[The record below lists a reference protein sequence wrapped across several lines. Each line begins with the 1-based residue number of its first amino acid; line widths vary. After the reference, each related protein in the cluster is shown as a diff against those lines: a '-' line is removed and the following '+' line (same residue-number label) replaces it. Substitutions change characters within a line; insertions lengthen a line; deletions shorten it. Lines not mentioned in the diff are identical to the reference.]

1 MSEQEKMTSSEG
13 LTSQE
18 EEMES
23 KARRSFLKGAVTA
36 GVLGAVGAAGMSKSA
51 EAEDSTAEDPQTP
64 AGLKPGGQPDNRFPE
79 TYERSIPHATNV
91 LTQYFA
97 ALSRRDIKGLAEV
110 FHYPFVAYEGI
121 ETVIINSPEELIS
134 NPPPSLNVTGK
145 GENFIKPGAYDIME
159 TMRTEIYG
167 PIGVGLS
174 LDFTRYDGRGA
185 KLYGCGGIYGIT
197 NNDGKWGIEY
207 MSTIF
212 DPADLLYERYNA
224 EAILT
229 AVHENQRFHA
239 LARKYNDPVGLR
251 KVVTGFVGKYASVTI
266 GGSNATAIPALEGRP
281 MDPYKVKGVKSRL
294 RVNNVTQEQI
304 DHLSEVVN
312 KTGGSKNMEK
322 FYKVSGGTV
331 GRWYQSLEFA
341 GRQGEGAKIIHAST
355 EKGHVYMGYTR
366 YTADG
371 SVISETR
378 YLGTT
383 LYKAGTWVG
392 SDVTAVFG
400 QTMYRDRSNDDHS

>member
-1 MSEQEKMTSSEG
+1 MPD
-13 LTSQE
+13 E
-18 EEMES
+18 ES
-23 KARRSFLKGAVTA
+23 LNLQGDGAANKDRRSFLKGAATV
-36 GVLGAVGAAGMSKSA
+36 GVLGAMGMASQSEAAGVQ
-51 EAEDSTAEDPQTP
+51 DSVVEDPQTP
-64 AGLKPGGQPDNRFPE
+64 PGLKPGGQPDNRFPV
-79 TYERSIPHATNV
+79 TYEHSIPQATKV

-97 ALSRRDIKGLAEV
+97 ALSRRDIKGLAEL
-110 FHYPFVAYEGI
+110 FHFPFVTYEGI
-121 ETVIINSPEELIS
+121 ETVIINSPEDLIS
-134 NPPPSLNVTGK
+134 NPPPSLNVSGK
-145 GENFIKPGAYDIME
+145 GVNFIRPGAYDIME
-159 TMRTEIYG
+159 CMKTEIFG
-167 PIGVGLS
+167 PIGVGMS
-174 LDFTRYDGRGA
+174 LDFTRYDEAGA

-212 DPADLLYERYNA
+212 SPGDLLYEKYNA

-239 LARKYNDPVGLR
+239 LARKYNDPVALR
-251 KVVTGFVGKYASVTI
+251 KAVTGFPGKYASVTI

-281 MDPYKVKGVKSRL
+281 MDPYKIKGVKSRL
-294 RVNNVTQEQI
+294 RVTETTPEQLE
-304 DHLSEVVN
+304 HLQEVVHQS
-312 KTGGSKNMEK
+312 GGSRNMEQ
-322 FYKVSGGTV
+322 FYKVSGGKV

-341 GRQGEGAKIIHAST
+341 GRQGEGARIIHAST

-371 SVISETR
+371 SFISETR
-378 YLGTT
+378 YLGTV

-400 QTMYRDRSNDDHS
+400 QTMYRDRSNDVHG

>member
-1 MSEQEKMTSSEG
+1 MSDKGSVN
-13 LTSQE
+13 SQDNG
-18 EEMES
+18 MENH
-23 KARRSFLKGAVTA
+23 ARRSFLKGAATA
-36 GVLGAVGAAGMSKSA
+36 SVLSAVGAAAFSQTAAAQESA
-51 EAEDSTAEDPQTP
+51 VEDPQTP
-64 AGLKPGGQPDNRFPE
+64 PNLKPGGQPDNRFPV
-79 TYERSIPHATNV
+79 TYEHSVPQATKI

-97 ALSRRDIKGLAEV
+97 ALSRRDIKALAEV

-121 ETVIINSPEELIS
+121 ETVIVDSPEALIS

-145 GENFIKPGAYDIME
+145 GANFIKPGAYDIME
-159 TMRTEIYG
+159 SMKTEIFG

-212 DPADLLYERYNA
+212 NPADLLYEKYNA

-239 LARKYNDPVGLR
+239 LARKYNDPVALR
-251 KVVTGFVGKYASVTI
+251 KAVTGFLGKYGSVTI

-294 RVNNVTQEQI
+294 RISDITQEQL
-304 DHLSEVVN
+304 DHLGEVVH
-312 KTGGSKNMEK
+312 KAGGASNMEK

-341 GRQGEGAKIIHAST
+341 GRHGEGARIIHSST

-383 LYKAGTWVG
+383 MYKAGTWVG

>member
-1 MSEQEKMTSSEG
+1 MSDEQSVHPQEG
-13 LTSQE
+13 GTE
-18 EEMES
+18 N
-23 KARRSFLKGAVTA
+23 KARRSFLKGAAAA
-36 GVLGAVGAAGMSKSA
+36 GVLGAVKMAAFAQPADAQESA
-51 EAEDSTAEDPQTP
+51 AVDPP
-64 AGLKPGGQPDNRFPE
+64 VPPGLKPGGQPDNRFPV
-79 TYERSIPHATNV
+79 TYEHSVPQATDV

-97 ALSRRDIKGLAEV
+97 ALSRRDIKGLAEL
-110 FHYPFVAYEGI
+110 FHYPFVTYEGI
-121 ETVIINSPEELIS
+121 ETVIVNSPEDLIS

-145 GENFIKPGAYDIME
+145 GANFIKPGAYDIME
-159 TMRTEIYG
+159 SMKTEIFG

-197 NNDGKWGIEY
+197 NNDGKWAIEY

-212 DPADLLYERYNA
+212 NPADLVYEKYNA

-239 LARKYNDPVGLR
+239 LARKYNDPVALH
-251 KVVTGFVGKYASVTI
+251 KAVAGFVGKYASVTI
-266 GGSNATAIPALEGRP
+266 GGSNATAVPALEGRP
-281 MDPYKVKGVKSRL
+281 MEPYRVKGVKSRL
-294 RVNNVTQEQI
+294 RISDITQEQL
-304 DHLSEVVN
+304 DHLQTVVHN
-312 KTGGSKNMEK
+312 AGGSRNMEQ
-322 FYKVSGGTV
+322 FYKVSGGMV

-341 GRQGEGAKIIHAST
+341 GRHGEGARIIHSST

-371 SVISETR
+371 SPISETR

-400 QTMYRDRSNDDHS
+400 QTMYRDRSNDDLS